1 MATYTSSVKPDGS
14 IYGEGHGA
22 YLSNSGDV
30 VTWKGSGVGT
40 LAANGTATYRGAI
53 YYSTVS
59 PKFARLNTVAG
70 VFEFSADAQGN
81 TIGKTW
87 EWK

>member
-1 MATYTSSVKPDGS
+1 M
-14 IYGEGHGA
+14 EGRRCG
-22 YLSNSGDV
+22 NSGR
-30 VTWKGSGVGT
+30 GR
-40 LAANGTATYRGAI
+40 LATYRGAV
-53 YYSTVS
+53 YYSTAS

-81 TIGKTW
+81 THSKTW